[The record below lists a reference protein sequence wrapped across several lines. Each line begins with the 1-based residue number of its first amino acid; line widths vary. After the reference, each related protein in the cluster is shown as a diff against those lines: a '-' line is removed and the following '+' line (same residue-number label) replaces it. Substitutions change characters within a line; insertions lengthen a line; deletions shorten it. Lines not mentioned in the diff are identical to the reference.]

1 MENEIMLS
9 IFGDPFGE
17 NMVCEMD
24 NDSISE
30 MIQVLNEL
38 ERVMR

>member
-17 NMVCEMD
+17 NIVCEID
-24 NDSISE
+24 NDSILE